1 VVEHFFAISSLQK
14 QKTKSPIPISEDHH
28 RVLHRSGVSLSSPI
42 ATTACV
48 GVTISSSHGLRIKL
62 LPASC
67 LRNEPPPLR
76 IEALFGPKQPERKGR
91 GRRSRILAMSL
102 APLRGVHAGMAMEE
116 SRAGASRR
124 PRLWP
129 TEKVMSRHKQRRT
142 RCDR

>member
-28 RVLHRSGVSLSSPI
+28 RVLRRSGVSLSSPI

-67 LRNEPPPLR
+67 LRNEPPLSVSRLSSALSNQRGRDEGGGLESWPCR
-76 IEALFGPKQPERKGR
+76 WRRCEAFTRGWRWRKAGR
-91 GRRSRILAMSL
+91 GRV
-102 APLRGVHAGMAMEE
+102 GDHACG
-116 SRAGASRR
+116 RR
-124 PRLWP
+124 
-129 TEKVMSRHKQRRT
+129 RR
-142 RCDR
+142 